1 MLQNLFNFI
10 NLFIISSPFQ
20 PFLCSNSWKNLCGMS
35 IKSNQG
41 AVHTDKLPKKSRGK
55 PECGCLTLRF
65 PPYIIIKYTNV

>member
-10 NLFIISSPFQ
+10 NLFIISSLFQ

-41 AVHTDKLPKKSRGK
+41 AVHTDKLPKKAGANRSAAA
-55 PECGCLTLRF
+55 
-65 PPYIIIKYTNV
+65 